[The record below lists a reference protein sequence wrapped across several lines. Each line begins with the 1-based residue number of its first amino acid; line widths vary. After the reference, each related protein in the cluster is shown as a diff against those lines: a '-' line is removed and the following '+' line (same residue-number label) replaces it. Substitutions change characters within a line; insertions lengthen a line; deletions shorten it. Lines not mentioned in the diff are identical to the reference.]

1 MNDRLKRYVAFWS
14 EEEAPEALALLRI
27 TFGLALL
34 AQALE
39 PFVTGMLLPC
49 YADVSSGGAFSVRA
63 VPIMGLCLMTLRAAA
78 LFSSAQWGNVF
89 MAAGFGLVQMGFGLW
104 IALKYGG

>member
-1 MNDRLKRYVAFWS
+1 MGGLLTF
-14 EEEAPEALALLRI
+14 ALFQLGATAALP
-27 TFGLALL
+27 GVWLL
-34 AQALE
+34 LYGTAI
-39 PFVTGMLLPC
+39 VT
-49 YADVSSGGAFSVRA
+49 GGAFSVRA
-63 VPIMGLCLMTLRAAA
+63 VPIMGLCLMTLGAAA